1 MNSAVKH
8 QADEALKNAYELC
21 FMPLIKYCRVRMGD
35 AAMSADDCV
44 QEAFLVYYNKLL
56 SGEEFQNP
64 RAFLY
69 RTTDN
74 FLKQA
79 IEQYTRTRNRTV
91 PLENAESLSADVLPF
106 DTSDLDYD
114 RLAAVLIGS
123 LTQEEQTL
131 YRWKYIERRQL
142 SEIAELLGISPAA
155 TAKRT
160 SRLRS
165 QIKDK
170 LTDTIQSHRK
180 GGI

>member
-1 MNSAVKH
+1 M
-8 QADEALKNAYELC
+8 
-21 FMPLIKYCRVRMGD
+21 
-35 AAMSADDCV
+35 
-44 QEAFLVYYNKLL
+44 
-56 SGEEFQNP
+56 
-64 RAFLY
+64 
-69 RTTDN
+69 
-74 FLKQA
+74 KQA

-155 TAKRT
+155 AAKRT